1 MKQQLVNTFLKIK
14 TLAGVQAWVLE
25 SAFVLIV
32 LLTTA
37 IVSGKGW
44 IEYLAV
50 LAVYFTFK
58 HASVSERLREA
69 NDANSKTATA
79 ETTSCANK
87 LNQFFILKEI
97 LWVAFFAL
105 SGAWSALA
113 GCGIFLLYAWWRKAY
128 REVHPRAGKQIQE
141 KIRLFYRHFKYQDG
155 DGING
160 CYELLHIA
168 EFTETGE
175 KMAVYRPCYKLPNM
189 FESDAVTALIRT
201 DNNFDEPRSMSLT
214 RIEPRFRL
222 IEDAEIIRQCQEA
235 TDRLYV

>member
-1 MKQQLVNTFLKIK
+1 MKKQLVNGFLRIK
-14 TLAGVQAWVLE
+14 TLLGVQAWVLE
-25 SAFVLIV
+25 SAFVLII
-32 LLTTA
+32 LIATA

-44 IEYLAV
+44 PEYVAV

-69 NDANSKTATA
+69 DDANSKTVSA
-79 ETTSCANK
+79 ETTACAHK

-97 LWVAFFAL
+97 LWVAFFSL
-105 SGAWSALA
+105 TGAWSALA
-113 GCGIFLLYAWWRKAY
+113 GCGIFLLYAQWRKVY
-128 REVHPRAGKQIQE
+128 RSVHPRERKQVQE

-175 KMAVYRPCYKLPNM
+175 KMAVYRPCYKLPSM
-189 FESDAVTALIRT
+189 FESDAVSALIRT
-201 DNNFDEPRSMSLT
+201 DANFDEPRSMSLT

-222 IEDAEIIRQCQEA
+222 IEDSEIIKQCQTA
-235 TDRLYV
+235 TDKLYV